1 MNRAEIDTTIVN
13 QLMEY
18 NPIQIGV
25 FGSYARD
32 EQHIDSD
39 IDVLVSFKKSISLL
53 QLISIENQ
61 LSEKLGIKVD
71 LITEN
76 GVKNKKLINYIRQDL
91 QILYHA

>member
-13 QLMEY
+13 QLMDY

-32 EQHIDSD
+32 EQHINSD

-76 GVKNKKLINYIRQDL
+76 GVKNQKLMSYIRQDL

>member
-13 QLMEY
+13 QLMDY

-32 EQHIDSD
+32 EQHINSD

-76 GVKNKKLINYIRQDL
+76 GVKSKKLMNYIRQDL